1 MRRRAT
7 TRNASADA
15 SMMNLRDDPA
25 LRVGVESDLPRQ
37 VVVGRGDLLLVHGW
51 CVHER
56 LPVRHLELLVG
67 HERQPLREQG
77 TPRPDI
83 APRGATSTTA
93 TGFLGFAEL
102 GEPRVAR
109 SVEIRLVA
117 RLADG
122 EVACRLIAEVEL
134 VPHERKR
141 WAIPG
146 ERAPRIA
153 ICMTTYN
160 PPPELFRR
168 QIDSIRAQS
177 YENWICLISDDNS
190 RPEALALIRETLGD
204 DPRFRL
210 QANSERRGVYR
221 NFECALGLV
230 EPDVPL
236 VALADHDDRWDPDKL
251 VSLLSALRA
260 DVTLV
265 YSDARVTDAEGR
277 LVAPT
282 FWTERANN
290 KDDLGKLLL
299 VNSMT
304 GAASLFRSELLDY
317 ILPFPVTQGLMHD
330 HWVALVAMAV
340 GDVGYVDRP
349 LYDYVQHP
357 GAALGHERD
366 RPRRRP
372 SRPQLRAVRSRE
384 GLRRLV
390 VDRLEMM
397 RLCYYTLLG
406 VTSSAELLL
415 LRVGDAIERRKQRV
429 VRRCARI
436 DRSPVAWAWLAQ
448 SLVRSRLGDSKTLG
462 VERLML
468 VGALWRPTLRALRP
482 LKLPPANPHGETM
495 AIMLR
500 LPHAKPARSFA
511 APQPETAHEKLN

>member
-1 MRRRAT
+1 MRPP
-7 TRNASADA
+7 
-15 SMMNLRDDPA
+15 DDPT
-25 LRVGVESDLPRQ
+25 LHVGVESDLPLR

-51 CVHER
+51 CAHER

-67 HERQPLREQG
+67 GERQPLREQG

-83 APRGATSTTA
+83 APRGTASTSA

-102 GEPRVAR
+102 REPVGAGR
-109 SVEIRLVA
+109 VEIRLVA

-122 EVACRLIAEVEL
+122 EVASRLISEVEL
-134 VPHERKR
+134 VPHKRSR
-141 WAIPG
+141 WAVPG

-153 ICMTTYN
+153 ICMATYN
-160 PPPELFRR
+160 PPMELFRR

-177 YENWICLISDDNS
+177 YDNWICLISDDNS
-190 RPEALALIRETLGD
+190 PPRALELIRETLGD

-210 QANSERRGVYR
+210 QANPERLGVYR

-251 VSLLSALRA
+251 ASLVCELRA

-265 YSDARVTDAEGR
+265 YSDARVTDADGG

-299 VNSMT
+299 VNSIT

-317 ILPFPVTQGLMHD
+317 ILPFPATEGLMHD
-330 HWVALVAMAV
+330 HWLALVAMTV
-340 GDVGYVDRP
+340 GEVAYVDRP

-372 SRPQLRAVRSRE
+372 SRRQLRAVRDRE
-384 GLRRLV
+384 GLRRLLV
-390 VDRLEMM
+390 VCLEMM
-397 RLCYYTLLG
+397 RRCHYILLG
-406 VTSSAELLL
+406 VTCSAELLL
-415 LRVGDAIERRKQRV
+415 LRAGDAIEPRKRRA
-429 VRRCARI
+429 VRRCARL

-448 SLVRSRLGDSKTLG
+448 SLVRSRIGRSKTLG
-462 VERLML
+462 VERMILL
-468 VGALWRPTLRALRP
+468 GALWRPTLRALRP
-482 LKLPPANPHGETM
+482 LKLPPVTPYGETM
-495 AIMLR
+495 AVMLR
-500 LPHAKPARSFA
+500 LPHAEPAGSFA
-511 APQPETAHEKLN
+511 APQPETTDEKLT

>member
-1 MRRRAT
+1 M
-7 TRNASADA
+7 S
-15 SMMNLRDDPA
+15 LRDDSA
-25 LRVGVESDLPRQ
+25 LHVGVESDLPRQ

-56 LPVRHLELLVG
+56 LPIRHLELLVG
-67 HERQPLREQG
+67 GERQPLREQG

-83 APRGATSTTA
+83 ATRGTTSTGA

-102 GEPRVAR
+102 REPVDAGT
-109 SVEIRLVA
+109 VEIRLVA

-122 EVACRLIAEVEL
+122 DVASRLIGEVEL
-134 VPHERKR
+134 LAHERRR
-141 WAIPG
+141 WALPCQ
-146 ERAPRIA
+146 RSPRVA
-153 ICMTTYN
+153 ICMATHN

-177 YENWICLISDDNS
+177 YDDWICLISDDAS
-190 RPEALALIRETLGD
+190 RPEALELIREILGD

-210 QANSERRGVYR
+210 QANPERLGVYR
-221 NFECALGLV
+221 NFERALASV

-236 VALADHDDRWDPDKL
+236 VALADQDDRWDRDKL
-251 VSLLSALRA
+251 ASLVSELRA

-265 YSDARVTDAEGR
+265 YSDARVTDVEAR

-290 KDDLGKLLL
+290 KDDLGELLL
-299 VNSMT
+299 VNSIT

-317 ILPFPVTQGLMHD
+317 ILPFPAMEGLMHD
-330 HWVALVAMAV
+330 HWLALVAMTV
-340 GDVGYVDRP
+340 GEVAYVDRP
-349 LYDYVQHP
+349 LYDYVQHRA
-357 GAALGHERD
+357 AALGHERD
-366 RPRRRP
+366 RPRRRAT
-372 SRPQLRAVRSRE
+372 RPQLRAVRDRD

-415 LRVGDAIERRKQRV
+415 LRVGDTMDDRKRRA
-429 VRRCARI
+429 VRRCARL
-436 DRSPVAWAWLAQ
+436 DRSPIAWAWLAQ
-448 SLVRSRLGDSKTLG
+448 LLMRSRTGRSKTLG

-468 VGALWRPTLRALRP
+468 IGMLWRPTLRALRP
-482 LKLPPANPHGETM
+482 LKLPPANPYGETM
-495 AIMLR
+495 AVMLR
-500 LPHAKPARSFA
+500 LPHAEPAPRTA
-511 APQPETAHEKLN
+511 APRHPK